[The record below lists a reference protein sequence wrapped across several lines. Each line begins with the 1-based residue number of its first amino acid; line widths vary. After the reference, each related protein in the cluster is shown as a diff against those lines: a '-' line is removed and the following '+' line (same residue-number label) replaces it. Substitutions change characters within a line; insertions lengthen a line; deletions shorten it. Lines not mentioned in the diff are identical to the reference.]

1 MASLKLSA
9 TAILALLLCRVSFAS
24 SQTTMSPNY
33 ASQSPVT
40 YQEYNFTYPADTDSQ
55 AVLTSYKDSI
65 DVSWTSIAPHHPPS
79 LSIECWTRNATTS
92 PFYASREPDY
102 FSNITRSVP
111 ANGSSFLVDLM
122 TFQEYSPCVF
132 ILEDLQF
139 NYSTVPGLT
148 KNNVYAAFSNLFAI
162 SVQNHSA
169 GVTWSADNPAPEQN
183 GTDGIG
189 GGASKSIAGHIVPMA
204 HASLIGAIL
213 VALMV

>member
-1 MASLKLSA
+1 MSPGLQSLP
-9 TAILALLLCRVSFAS
+9 TTRRVSQSSAGLGMLQLVPFVRAFSLPDISKVFAKKK
-24 SQTTMSPNY
+24 TI
-33 ASQSPVT
+33 
-40 YQEYNFTYPADTDSQ
+40 AD
-55 AVLTSYKDSI
+55 
-65 DVSWTSIAPHHPPS
+65 
-79 LSIECWTRNATTS
+79 
-92 PFYASREPDY
+92 ASREPDY